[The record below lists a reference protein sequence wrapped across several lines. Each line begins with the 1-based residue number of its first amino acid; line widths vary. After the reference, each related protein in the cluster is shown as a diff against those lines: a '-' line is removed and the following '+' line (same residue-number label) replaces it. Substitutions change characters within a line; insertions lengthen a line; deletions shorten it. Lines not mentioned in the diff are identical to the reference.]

1 MFQLSPAEVHRLFN
15 MRKPKE
21 VESFIQS
28 LSQRNPEGW
37 DWRNLGD
44 LDNNS
49 GNVRFSEEPGLPVVE
64 RIINMQEALLEL
76 AYYEA
81 GKPKICPSTPRKAVE
96 EWFKIP
102 GGSVNASEDKSFL
115 KELASKLRVDVY
127 DSGIEKRPSI
137 AFHDKGIGQHPD
149 DLPTTILNLTGGN
162 KLDKLYLSGAFGH
175 GGSSAY
181 AWCRYSIIVS
191 RRRLQH
197 TGGKPD
203 LVGWTIVR
211 EYDSQSI
218 KLPIYQ
224 YLVTKDR
231 KVPSFAPSCLKDT
244 AFDFGTYII
253 HVAYNL
259 GRLSSPWAFVGY
271 RYFDNLLFDPLLPY
285 IISDDRYH
293 DKPEYRA
300 KDMTMYGGRRHL
312 SEVVIDYGKDVYYK
326 PYTFNLDGKGSL
338 TIRFWVFKRQRSRRR
353 EKEGAPKITSYLE
366 TERSPRTV
374 IITLNGQRHGY
385 LDKPFVNGVA
395 GSTPLADRLLMQV
408 DCDDLSLSLK
418 KELITSTRMRLR
430 TGEHLDFIKECIR
443 KALEDD
449 ELRQIKGELWQ
460 REFAEAGE
468 GNEQA
473 RSILN
478 NLVKAGRKIEKG
490 PGPQKGKSKGQG
502 GKGSKSYKA
511 KDPPSFFKFAE
522 EKETLQVEP
531 GEYRFLDIRTD
542 GPDNMF
548 SRKNRRSRDNLE
560 VVPNDQSILV
570 SRGELHNGRL
580 SVIVKASEAAKID
593 SYYTLRAQ
601 LEIEGGVYL
610 LPPTERKCKV
620 VAPPPPYVGKD
631 PPTELQIV
639 TRGGV
644 LKLKQGRITR
654 VSVRTNCSDDLLTRA
669 YQPGKIHESCSIK
682 GTRLE
687 AVGGPTKGEIE
698 LRYEVPQNI
707 PIGTRGDLEVIL
719 ILGDGTKL
727 NDSKPCI
734 IVEAPLTEHKEGQKQ
749 VVESNFKFI
758 EVWKKLPPDT
768 SGNFN
773 TWDQLEP
780 IWDETKVGDYQ
791 TNKQN
796 GEKEF
801 VFRINMDF
809 SDYAKERG
817 RFYRRLSSPTMNRLK
832 DKYKAYVSYYLWQ
845 LERSLLDKKD
855 SLKTSEEEGQN
866 QFDEEQIE
874 EEKRRVAKTILAAIR
889 PEKELVE
896 ILQSPE

>member
-1 MFQLSPAEVHRLFN
+1 MFQLSPSEAHSLFT
-15 MRKPKE
+15 MRRPEE
-21 VESFIQS
+21 VESFLQS
-28 LSQRNPEGW
+28 LLQRNPEGW

-81 GKPKICPSTPRKAVE
+81 GRPKIFPSTPRKAVE
-96 EWFKIP
+96 EWFRIP
-102 GGSVNASEDKSFL
+102 RGSVNTSEDKSFL

-127 DSGIEKRPSI
+127 DSGIQKRPSV

-181 AWCRYSIIVS
+181 AWCKYSIIIS
-191 RRRLQH
+191 RRRPQH

-203 LVGWTIVR
+203 LVGWTVVR
-211 EYDSQSI
+211 EYDSTSI

-224 YLVTKDR
+224 YLVTKDK
-231 KVPSFAPSCLKDT
+231 KVPSFAPSCLEGT
-244 AFDFGTYII
+244 VFDFGTYII
-253 HVAYNL
+253 HIAYDL

-271 RYFDNLLFDPLLPY
+271 RYFDNLLFDPVLPY
-285 IISDDRYH
+285 LISDDRYH

-312 SEVVIDYGKDVYYK
+312 FEVVVDYGKDIYYK
-326 PYTFNLDGKGSL
+326 PYTFNLAAKGSL
-338 TIRFWVFKRQRSRRR
+338 TIRFWVFKRQRSRRGER
-353 EKEGAPKITSYLE
+353 EGAPKITSYLE
-366 TERSPRTV
+366 GERSPRTI

-385 LDKPFVNGVA
+385 LDKSFVNEAA
-395 GSTPLADRLLMQV
+395 GSSLLADRLLMQV

-430 TGEHLDFIKECIR
+430 TGEHLDFIKECVK
-443 KALEDD
+443 KALEDE

-468 GNEQA
+468 GDEQA

-478 NLVKAGRKIEKG
+478 NLIKAGRKIEEG
-490 PGPQKGKSKGQG
+490 PGPQEGKSKGQG
-502 GKGSKSYKA
+502 GKGSESFKS
-511 KDPPSFFKFAE
+511 KDPPSYFRFIE
-522 EKETLQVEP
+522 EKETLEIEP
-531 GEYRFLDIRTD
+531 GTYRFIDIRTD
-542 GPDNMF
+542 GPNNMF
-548 SRKNRRSRDNLE
+548 SRKRRRARDNLE
-560 VVPNDQSILV
+560 IVPNDQSILV
-570 SRGELHNGRL
+570 STGELHNGRL
-580 SVIVKASEAAKID
+580 SVIVRASEAAKIG

-610 LPPTERKCKV
+610 LPPTERRCKV
-620 VAPPPPYVGKD
+620 VAPPPPYVGED
-631 PPTELQIV
+631 PPTELHIV
-639 TRGGV
+639 TKGSV
-644 LKLKQGRITR
+644 LKLKQGRISR
-654 VSVRTNCSDDLLTRA
+654 VSVRTNCSDDLLSRPH
-669 YQPGKIHESCSIK
+669 QPGRIQENCSIK

-707 PIGTRGDLEVIL
+707 PIGTQGNLEVAL
-719 ILGDGTKL
+719 ILGDGMKL
-727 NDSKPCI
+727 KDSKPCI
-734 IVEAPLTEHKEGQKQ
+734 IVEAPLSEHKEGQKQ

-758 EVWKKLPPDT
+758 EVWKKLPSDA
-768 SGNFN
+768 SGNFKS
-773 TWDQLEP
+773 WDQLEP
-780 IWDETKVGDYQ
+780 AWDETKIGDYQ

-817 RFYRRLSSPTMNRLK
+817 RFYKRLASPTMNRLK
-832 DKYKAYVSYYLWQ
+832 HKYKAYISYYLWQ
-845 LERSLLDKKD
+845 LECSLQDRKD
-855 SLKTSEEEGQN
+855 SPKTSEEEGQP
-866 QFDEEQIE
+866 QFDEQLIE
-874 EEKRRVAKTILAAIR
+874 EEKHRVAKTILAAIR
-889 PEKELVE
+889 PEKGLIE
-896 ILQSPE
+896 IMQSFE

>member
-1 MFQLSPAEVHRLFN
+1 MFQLSPAEVHSLFN

-28 LSQRNPEGW
+28 LLQRNPEGW

-44 LDNNS
+44 LENNA

-81 GKPKICPSTPRKAVE
+81 GKPKIFPSTPRKAVE

-127 DSGIEKRPSI
+127 DSGIEKRPSVV
-137 AFHDKGIGQHPD
+137 FHDKGIGQHPE
-149 DLPTTILNLTGGN
+149 DLPTTTLNLTGGN
-162 KLDKLYLSGAFGH
+162 KLDKLYLSGVFGH

-191 RRRLQH
+191 RRRPQH

-203 LVGWTIVR
+203 LVGWTVVR
-211 EYDSQSI
+211 EYDSSSI
-218 KLPIYQ
+218 KVPIYQ

-231 KVPSFAPSCLKDT
+231 KVPSFAPSCLEAT

-253 HVAYNL
+253 HVAYDL

-285 IISDDRYH
+285 VISDNRYH
-293 DKPEYRA
+293 DRPEYRA
-300 KDMTMYGGRRHL
+300 KDMTMYGGRKHL
-312 SEVVIDYGKDVYYK
+312 SEVVMDYGKDIYYK

-338 TIRFWVFKRQRSRRR
+338 TIRFWVFKRQRSRRG
-353 EKEGAPKITSYLE
+353 EKEGTPRITSYLE
-366 TERSPRTV
+366 SERTPRTV

-385 LDKPFVNGVA
+385 LDKSSVNEVV
-395 GSTPLADRLLMQV
+395 GSSLLADRLLMQV

-430 TGEHLDFIKECIR
+430 TGEHLDFIKECVK
-443 KALEDD
+443 KALEDE

-468 GNEQA
+468 GDEQA

-478 NLVKAGRKIEKG
+478 NLIKAGRKIEEG

-502 GKGSKSYKA
+502 GRGSESFKS
-511 KDPPSFFKFAE
+511 KDPPSFFRFVE
-522 EKETLQVEP
+522 EKEMLEIEP
-531 GEYRFLDIRTD
+531 GAYRFIDIRTD

-548 SRKNRRSRDNLE
+548 SRKHGIARDNLE
-560 VVPNDQSILV
+560 VVPSDQDILV
-570 SRGELHNGRL
+570 SKGELHNGRL
-580 SVIVKASEAAKID
+580 SVIVRATEAAKIG

-610 LPPTERKCKV
+610 LPLTERKCKV
-620 VAPPPPYVGKD
+620 VAPPPLYVGKD

-639 TRGGV
+639 TKGDII
-644 LKLKQGRITR
+644 KLKQGRITR
-654 VSVRTNCSDDLLTRA
+654 VSVRTNCSDDLLSRP
-669 YQPGKIHESCSIK
+669 YQPGKIQENCSIK
-682 GTRLE
+682 GARLE
-687 AVGGPTKGEIE
+687 AMGGPTKGEIE

-707 PIGTRGDLEVIL
+707 PIGTQGNLEVAL
-719 ILGDGTKL
+719 ILGNGTKL
-727 NDSKPCI
+727 RDSKPCI
-734 IVEAPLTEHKEGQKQ
+734 IVEAPSSESREGKKQ
-749 VVESNFKFI
+749 VIESNFKFI
-758 EVWKKLPPDT
+758 EVWKKPPSDA
-768 SGNFN
+768 SGNFK

-780 IWDETKVGDYQ
+780 RWDDTKVGDYEN
-791 TNKQN
+791 NKQN
-796 GEKEF
+796 GEEAF
-801 VFRINMDF
+801 SFLINMDF
-809 SDYAKERG
+809 SDYAKERE

-845 LERSLLDKKD
+845 LERSLRDRKD
-855 SLKTSEEEGQN
+855 SLKISEEEEQT
-866 QFDEEQIE
+866 QFDEELVE
-874 EEKRRVAKTILAAIR
+874 GEKRRVAKTVLAAIR

-896 ILQSPE
+896 ILQSSE

>member
-1 MFQLSPAEVHRLFN
+1 
-15 MRKPKE
+15 MRRPEE
-21 VESFIQS
+21 VESFLQS
-28 LSQRNPEGW
+28 LLQRNPEGW

-81 GKPKICPSTPRKAVE
+81 GRPKIFPSTPRKAVE
-96 EWFKIP
+96 EWFRIP
-102 GGSVNASEDKSFL
+102 RGSVNTSEDKSFL

-127 DSGIEKRPSI
+127 DSGIQKRPSV

-181 AWCRYSIIVS
+181 AWCKYSIIIS
-191 RRRLQH
+191 RRRPQH

-203 LVGWTIVR
+203 LVGWTVVR
-211 EYDSQSI
+211 EYDSTSI

-224 YLVTKDR
+224 YLVTKDK
-231 KVPSFAPSCLKDT
+231 KVPSFAPSCLEGT
-244 AFDFGTYII
+244 VFDFGTYII
-253 HVAYNL
+253 HIAYDL

-271 RYFDNLLFDPLLPY
+271 RYFDNLLFDPVLPY
-285 IISDDRYH
+285 LISDDRYH

-312 SEVVIDYGKDVYYK
+312 FEVVVDYGKDIYYK
-326 PYTFNLDGKGSL
+326 PYTFNLAAKGSL
-338 TIRFWVFKRQRSRRR
+338 TIRFWVFKRQRSRRGER
-353 EKEGAPKITSYLE
+353 EGAPKITSYLE
-366 TERSPRTV
+366 GERSPRTI

-385 LDKPFVNGVA
+385 LDKSFVNEAA
-395 GSTPLADRLLMQV
+395 GSSLLADRLLMQV

-430 TGEHLDFIKECIR
+430 TGEHLDFIKECVK
-443 KALEDD
+443 KALEDE

-468 GNEQA
+468 GDEQA

-478 NLVKAGRKIEKG
+478 NLIKAGRKIEEG
-490 PGPQKGKSKGQG
+490 PGPQEGKSKGQG
-502 GKGSKSYKA
+502 GKGSESFKS
-511 KDPPSFFKFAE
+511 KDPPSYFRFIE
-522 EKETLQVEP
+522 EKETLEIEP
-531 GEYRFLDIRTD
+531 GTYRFIDIRTD
-542 GPDNMF
+542 GPNNMF
-548 SRKNRRSRDNLE
+548 SRKRRRARDNLE
-560 VVPNDQSILV
+560 IVPNDQSILV
-570 SRGELHNGRL
+570 STGELHNGRL
-580 SVIVKASEAAKID
+580 SVIVRASEAAKIG

-610 LPPTERKCKV
+610 LPPTERRCKV
-620 VAPPPPYVGKD
+620 VAPPPPYVGED
-631 PPTELQIV
+631 PPTELHIV
-639 TRGGV
+639 TKGSV
-644 LKLKQGRITR
+644 LKLKQGRISR
-654 VSVRTNCSDDLLTRA
+654 VSVRTNCSDDLLSRPH
-669 YQPGKIHESCSIK
+669 QPGRIQENCSIK

-707 PIGTRGDLEVIL
+707 PIGTQGNLEVAL
-719 ILGDGTKL
+719 ILGDGMKL
-727 NDSKPCI
+727 KDSKPCI
-734 IVEAPLTEHKEGQKQ
+734 IVEAPLSEHKEGQKQ

-758 EVWKKLPPDT
+758 EVWKKLPSDA
-768 SGNFN
+768 SGNFKS
-773 TWDQLEP
+773 WDQLEP
-780 IWDETKVGDYQ
+780 AWDETKIGDYQ

-817 RFYRRLSSPTMNRLK
+817 RFYKRLASPTMNRLK
-832 DKYKAYVSYYLWQ
+832 HKYKAYISYYLWQ
-845 LERSLLDKKD
+845 LECSLQDRKD
-855 SLKTSEEEGQN
+855 SPKTSEEEGQP
-866 QFDEEQIE
+866 QFDEQLIE
-874 EEKRRVAKTILAAIR
+874 EEKHRVAKTILAAIR
-889 PEKELVE
+889 PEKGLIE
-896 ILQSPE
+896 IMQSFE